1 MIFVTVSGQSDNYE
15 IGFDF
20 SCREDTSAFS
30 SQHSY
35 TLVLKPNQKL
45 KDKLNSL
52 EYGGVTYVDDP
63 YANSASIKFLDSY
76 MFDILDYYAFS
87 NSSFLVMTD
96 DYILYK
102 DNNSYINGERGIP
115 RALNV
120 HTDFIESIQSIMQ
133 HDVIKA
139 TIGFK
144 VDDSKSSGLF
154 GGIEEKTEN
163 IVVRLD
169 KEYSRKSY
177 DDCMRQIKSDRQERY
192 ANNSLVIL
200 GVLLFLLIAYTLTK
214 IILRKVKSG
223 ILKANDKYNSFKI
236 RKIAEEESI
245 RSSVKKSFEN
255 SDEDDIKSL
264 QDLINKAVS
273 DGDTQTAKALL
284 KILNSKKN
292 KSENEK

>member
-52 EYGGVTYVDDP
+52 EYDGVA
-63 YANSASIKFLDSY
+63 YAGDSYTNSASIIFLDSAY
-76 MFDILDYYAFS
+76 IEGDP
-87 NSSFLVMTD
+87 SSEMIIDSVD
-96 DYILYK
+96 
-102 DNNSYINGERGIP
+102 S
-115 RALNV
+115 
-120 HTDFIESIQSIMQ
+120 IESIMQ

-144 VDDSKSSGLF
+144 IDDSKSSGLF
-154 GGIEEKTEN
+154 GGTKGKTEI

-169 KEYSRKSY
+169 KEYSKKSY

-192 ANNSLVIL
+192 VNNSYAVF
-200 GVLLFLLIAYTLTK
+200 GVLLFLLIVYMLIK